1 MEEQKKDFNYII
13 RVANTDLDGN
23 KQILNALR
31 KIKGVSFMF
40 ANALCEISKVDKKQ
54 KIGYLDDAGIKKI
67 EEVLRDPLK
76 FNIPVWMLNRKKD
89 PEEGNDKHLFGSDL
103 KFTQENDIRFMK
115 KIRSYKGVRHSFG
128 LPVRGQRTKSNF
140 RRNKG
145 KVTGVA
151 KSRQAKAAA
160 KPEAKKSE
168 GKKK

>member
-1 MEEQKKDFNYII
+1 MEQEKKDFNHIVRI
-13 RVANTDLDGN
+13 LNADLDGN
-23 KQILNALR
+23 KPILQALR

-40 ANALCEISKVDKKQ
+40 ANAACGLTNTDKNQ
-54 KIGYLDDAGIKKI
+54 KAGYLSEEQVKKI
-67 EEVLRDPLK
+67 EIFLKDPMK
-76 FNIPVWMLNRKKD
+76 FKVPSWMLNRKKD
-89 PEEGNDKHLFGSDL
+89 PETGTDKHLLSSDL

-151 KSRQAKAAA
+151 KSRQAKAAVA
-160 KPEAKKSE
+160 TKETKEK
-168 GKKK
+168 GKK